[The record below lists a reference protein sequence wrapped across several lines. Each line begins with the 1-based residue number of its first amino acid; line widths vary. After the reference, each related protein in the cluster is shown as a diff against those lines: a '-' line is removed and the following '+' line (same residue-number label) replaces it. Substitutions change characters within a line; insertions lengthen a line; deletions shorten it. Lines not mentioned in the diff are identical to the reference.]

1 MRRMPITRPVVL
13 AVSVLSLVACAKVR
27 AALPT
32 TTDTEESVTIYGVEG
47 RPERPPA
54 TCREL
59 GKFEVSRITTA
70 APAEEDLAAGAREL
84 GGNAVGRI
92 KRDHIEDSYLGK
104 VYYFRATALRC
115 PEERPASTS
124 SARTSVSASAPAAMS
139 APAATSTSASVVPPS
154 ASVVPP
160 STSASQTPASRSAA
174 PVTTSGPQGSST
186 PARPA
191 GSAPRPR

>member
-1 MRRMPITRPVVL
+1 MPITRPVAL
-13 AVSVLSLVACAKVR
+13 AASVLSLVACAKVR
-27 AALPT
+27 AVLPT
-32 TTDTEESVTIYGVEG
+32 TADTEATVTIYGVEG

-92 KRDHIEDSYLGK
+92 KRDHVEDSYLGK

-115 PEERPASTS
+115 PDERPVATS
-124 SARTSVSASAPAAMS
+124 SVRPSASVSSSAAASAPAAAS
-139 APAATSTSASVVPPS
+139 ASASASVLPPS
-154 ASVVPP
+154 ASPT
-160 STSASQTPASRSAA
+160 TSSRSAA
-174 PVTTSGPQGSST
+174 PVATSGPQGSST

>member
-1 MRRMPITRPVVL
+1 MPNTRPVVL
-13 AVSVLSLVACAKVR
+13 VASALSLVACAKIR
-27 AALPT
+27 AVLPT
-32 TTDTEESVTIYGVEG
+32 TAETEESVTLYGVEG

-92 KRDHIEDSYLGK
+92 KRDHVEDSYLGK

-115 PEERPASTS
+115 PDER
-124 SARTSVSASAPAAMS
+124 
-139 APAATSTSASVVPPS
+139 PAATSSAGSNASALASPS
-154 ASVVPP
+154 ASPAAVASVASA
-160 STSASQTPASRSAA
+160 STSTASPSAA
-174 PVTTSGPQGSST
+174 PAASSSAQGSST